1 VVAHAG
7 TPLVDPRKRQT
18 ATASPAEPGDLL
30 MMLDLASTA
39 RKEHRT
45 RASNRQRA
53 VDFSN
58 FSRKLPTEQAL
69 TNPPTDE

>member
-30 MMLDLASTA
+30 MMLEFLNNA
-39 RKEHRT
+39 
-45 RASNRQRA
+45 
-53 VDFSN
+53 
-58 FSRKLPTEQAL
+58 
-69 TNPPTDE
+69 